1 MERHKN
7 IPKNN
12 FEVSQMLV
20 NDLLDIRVKNT
31 KLILNVLRFQT
42 MLTKKE
48 IADISSLSFATVS
61 NLSNDLKAMN
71 IFVEAKLEEK
81 RVGRNPNILTL
92 NQTQY
97 LAVALDLQ
105 LENTLSFA
113 VVNLQDKI
121 LYQKSFD
128 ISDLKTP
135 EEIVQFARKIFDEFV
150 QSYPETDLHFIGIGA
165 AVPAVFDAT
174 TGKLALSAVP
184 VYENAPLKALLS
196 EAFSMT
202 VYVDNIANICA
213 LSAYTKQQDLKN
225 IVCMDISQGVGVGVI
240 ADGQLLRGKNGYAA
254 EVAHVPIGNPDLQCP
269 YCGCYGCIETEL
281 SLSGMM
287 RYFSDIPE
295 DLPLLERW
303 QRFAEK
309 VSEDNEKTEQIL
321 RRVGS
326 LMGQLATILINMF
339 DPEVLYISGY
349 IVDIFDKLRPYFD
362 KETQSRCSMLLDK
375 GLKIETLW
383 HHSLSNEQ
391 VYKGLSDALYELW
404 YPIV

>member
-1 MERHKN
+1 MM
-7 IPKNN
+7 I
-12 FEVSQMLV
+12 
-20 NDLLDIRVKNT
+20 NDLLDIRAKNT
-31 KLILNVLRFQT
+31 KLIINALRFQT

-48 IADISSLSFATVS
+48 IADLSSLSFATVS

-92 NQTQY
+92 NQTQF

-105 LENTLSFA
+105 LENTLGFA
-113 VVNLQDKI
+113 IVNLQDNI

-135 EEIVQFARKIFDEFV
+135 AEIVQFAKKVFDGFV
-150 QSYPETDLHFIGIGA
+150 ASYSENDLHFIGIGA

-174 TGKLALSAVP
+174 DGKLVLSAVP
-184 VYENAPLKALLS
+184 VYENAPLKTLLS
-196 EAFSMT
+196 ETFSMT

-213 LSAYTKQQDLKN
+213 LSAYIQQQDLKN

-240 ADGQLLRGKNGYAA
+240 ANGHLLRGKNGYAT
-254 EVAHVPIGNPDLQCP
+254 EVAHVPIGDPKLQCP

-303 QRFAEK
+303 RRFAEK
-309 VSEDNEKTEQIL
+309 ISEENEKNEQIL
-321 RRVGS
+321 SRVGS

-339 DPEVLYISGY
+339 DPEVFYISGY
-349 IVDIFDKLRPYFD
+349 IVDIFDKLKPYFD
-362 KETQSRCSMLLDK
+362 KETKARCNMLLDK
-375 GLKIETLW
+375 GLQVETLRTQ
-383 HHSLSNEQ
+383 SLSNEQ
-391 VYKGLSDALYELW
+391 VYKGLADALYELW

>member
-1 MERHKN
+1 MT
-7 IPKNN
+7 I
-12 FEVSQMLV
+12 
-20 NDLLDIRVKNT
+20 NDLLDIRAKNT
-31 KLILNVLRFQT
+31 KLIINALRFQT

-48 IADISSLSFATVS
+48 IADLSSLSFATVS

-92 NQTQY
+92 NQTQF
-97 LAVALDLQ
+97 LAIALDLQ
-105 LENTLSFA
+105 LENTLGFA
-113 VVNLQDKI
+113 IVNLQDKI

-135 EEIVQFARKIFDEFV
+135 AEIVRFAKQILDEFV
-150 QSYPETDLHFIGIGA
+150 ASYPEDELHFIGIGA

-174 TGKLALSAVP
+174 DGKLALSAVP
-184 VYENAPLKALLS
+184 IYENAPLKTLLS
-196 EAFSMT
+196 ETFSMT

-213 LSAYTKQQDLKN
+213 LSAYIQQQDLKN

-240 ADGQLLRGKNGYAA
+240 ANGRLLRGKNGYAT
-254 EVAHVPIGNPDLQCP
+254 EVAHVPIGDPKLQCP

-281 SLSGMM
+281 SLSGML

-295 DLPLLERW
+295 DLPMLERW
-303 QRFAEK
+303 KRFVEK
-309 VSEDNEKTEQIL
+309 VSEENEKTEQIL
-321 RRVGS
+321 SRVGS

-339 DPEVLYISGY
+339 DPEVFYISGY
-349 IVDIFDKLRPYFD
+349 IVDIFDKLKPYFD
-362 KETQSRCSMLLDK
+362 KETKARCKMLLNK
-375 GLKIETLW
+375 GLQIESLW
-383 HHSLSNEQ
+383 PQSLSNEQ
-391 VYKGLSDALYELW
+391 VYKGLTDALYELW

>member
-1 MERHKN
+1 MM
-7 IPKNN
+7 I
-12 FEVSQMLV
+12 
-20 NDLLDIRVKNT
+20 NDLLDIRAKNT
-31 KLILNVLRFQT
+31 KLIINALRFQT

-48 IADISSLSFATVS
+48 IADLSSLSFATVS

-92 NQTQY
+92 NQTQF

-105 LENTLSFA
+105 LENTLGFA
-113 VVNLQDKI
+113 IVNLQDKI

-135 EEIVQFARKIFDEFV
+135 AEIVQFAKKIFDEFV
-150 QSYPETDLHFIGIGA
+150 ASYPEDDLHFIGIGA

-174 TGKLALSAVP
+174 DGKLALSAVP
-184 VYENAPLKALLS
+184 VYENAPLKTLLS
-196 EAFSMT
+196 ETFSMT

-213 LSAYTKQQDLKN
+213 LSAYIKQQDLEN

-240 ADGQLLRGKNGYAA
+240 ANGHLLRGKNGYAT
-254 EVAHVPIGNPDLQCP
+254 EVAHVPIGDPKLQCP

-303 QRFAEK
+303 KRFAEK
-309 VSEDNEKTEQIL
+309 VSEENEKTEQIL
-321 RRVGS
+321 CRIGS

-339 DPEVLYISGY
+339 DPEIFYISGY
-349 IVDIFDKLRPYFD
+349 IVDIFDKLKPYFD
-362 KETQSRCSMLLDK
+362 KETKARCNMLLNK

-383 HHSLSNEQ
+383 PQSLSNEQ

>member
-1 MERHKN
+1 MT
-7 IPKNN
+7 I
-12 FEVSQMLV
+12 
-20 NDLLDIRVKNT
+20 NDLLDIRAKNT
-31 KLILNVLRFQT
+31 KLIINALRFQT

-48 IADISSLSFATVS
+48 IADLSSLSFATVS

-92 NQTQY
+92 NQTQF
-97 LAVALDLQ
+97 LAIALDLQ
-105 LENTLSFA
+105 LENTLGFA
-113 VVNLQDKI
+113 IVNLQDKI

-135 EEIVQFARKIFDEFV
+135 AEIVRFAKQILDEFV
-150 QSYPETDLHFIGIGA
+150 ASYPEDELHFIGIGA

-174 TGKLALSAVP
+174 DGKLALSAVP
-184 VYENAPLKALLS
+184 IYENAPLKTLLS
-196 EAFSMT
+196 ETFSMT

-213 LSAYTKQQDLKN
+213 LSAYIQQQDLKN

-240 ADGQLLRGKNGYAA
+240 ANGRLLRGKNGYAT
-254 EVAHVPIGNPDLQCP
+254 EVAHVPIGDPKLQCP

-281 SLSGMM
+281 SLSGML

-303 QRFAEK
+303 KRFVEK
-309 VSEDNEKTEQIL
+309 VSEENEKTEQIL
-321 RRVGS
+321 SRVGS

-339 DPEVLYISGY
+339 DPEVFYISGY
-349 IVDIFDKLRPYFD
+349 IVDIFDKLKPYFD
-362 KETQSRCSMLLDK
+362 KETKARCKMLLNK
-375 GLKIETLW
+375 GLQIESLW
-383 HHSLSNEQ
+383 PQSLSNEQ
-391 VYKGLSDALYELW
+391 VYKGLTDALYELW

>member
-1 MERHKN
+1 
-7 IPKNN
+7 
-12 FEVSQMLV
+12 MLV

-128 ISDLKTP
+128 ISNLKTP

>member
-1 MERHKN
+1 
-7 IPKNN
+7 
-12 FEVSQMLV
+12 MLI
-20 NDLLDIRVKNT
+20 NDLLDIRAKNT

-105 LENTLSFA
+105 LENTLGFA

-150 QSYPETDLHFIGIGA
+150 QSYPEKDLHFIGIGA

-174 TGKLALSAVP
+174 NGKLALSAVP

-240 ADGQLLRGKNGYAA
+240 ADGHLLRGKNGYAT

-269 YCGCYGCIETEL
+269 YCGCYGCVETEL

-303 QRFAEK
+303 KRFAEK

-321 RRVGS
+321 CRVGS

-362 KETQSRCSMLLDK
+362 KETQFRCSMLLDK

-383 HHSLSNEQ
+383 HQSLSNEQ

>member
-1 MERHKN
+1 MM
-7 IPKNN
+7 I
-12 FEVSQMLV
+12 
-20 NDLLDIRVKNT
+20 NDLLDIRAKNT
-31 KLILNVLRFQT
+31 KLIINALRFQT

-48 IADISSLSFATVS
+48 IADLSSLSFATVS

-92 NQTQY
+92 NQTQF

-105 LENTLSFA
+105 LENTLGFA
-113 VVNLQDKI
+113 IVNLQDNI

-135 EEIVQFARKIFDEFV
+135 AEIVQFAKKVFDEFV
-150 QSYPETDLHFIGIGA
+150 ASYSENDLHFIGIGA

-174 TGKLALSAVP
+174 DGKLVLSAVP
-184 VYENAPLKALLS
+184 VYENAPLKTLLS
-196 EAFSMT
+196 ETFSMT

-213 LSAYTKQQDLKN
+213 LSAYIQQQDLKN

-240 ADGQLLRGKNGYAA
+240 ANGHLLRGKNGYAT
-254 EVAHVPIGNPDLQCP
+254 EVAHVPIGDPKLQCP

-303 QRFAEK
+303 RRFAEK
-309 VSEDNEKTEQIL
+309 ISEENEKNEQIL
-321 RRVGS
+321 SRVGS

-339 DPEVLYISGY
+339 DPEVFYISGY
-349 IVDIFDKLRPYFD
+349 IVDIFDKLKPYFD
-362 KETQSRCSMLLDK
+362 KETKARCNMLLDK
-375 GLKIETLW
+375 GLQVETLRTQ
-383 HHSLSNEQ
+383 SLSNEQ
-391 VYKGLSDALYELW
+391 VYKGLADALYELW